1 MWTAIPA
8 TWTVRGATFALWA
21 LALASAVA
29 WALKLGGSGD
39 AVPVPAPSVR
49 PVPAADPAAIA
60 RLLGGGPA
68 AAGLA
73 APVVSLASRFQLMGV
88 VAGIHYG
95 GGAALIAVD
104 GKPAKPFRVGASVE
118 EGVVLQSVR
127 GRQAVLGALNGPALV
142 TLEVP
147 LRGATQ
153 VPLPGATQEPMR
165 GATPQAPIAAPR

>member
-153 VPLPGATQEPMR
+153 EPMR